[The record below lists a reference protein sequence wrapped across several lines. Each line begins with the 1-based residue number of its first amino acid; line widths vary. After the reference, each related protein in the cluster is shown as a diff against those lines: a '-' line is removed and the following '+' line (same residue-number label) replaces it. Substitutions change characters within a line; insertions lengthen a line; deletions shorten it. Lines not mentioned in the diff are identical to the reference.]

1 MTAQAGR
8 RIRIRRTLIAAVA
21 GGAAALG
28 AGVLVLSRPFAK
40 PAWED
45 APPNPLSI
53 YEGPGSGAGGGTD
66 VPVVSPFHLH
76 TDPMAGLLLINF
88 EGDPDRIYHGF
99 EPQWFDDETHGRG
112 LLVIGWRVDGRVD
125 VFHDAEL
132 RLDPQTYGIAG
143 KGLHVMAK
151 RSFAAAHFELGPAGA
166 QVDVAFRDLEGR
178 EIRLL
183 VRETDPRPRRPF
195 SLLAPMGSAASA
207 PPALP
212 LVFVNQFYF
221 VRRAG
226 SEVRIEVAGRT
237 HRGDTLPL
245 VLDGTRVHFIR
256 YSSDPFIVTW
266 NPARDGR
273 ADVLEVGSEG
283 ERGVFPAEARGVR
296 YELHANGEFRE
307 IRRMTRREGD
317 HEVAVEFT
325 PAVPHLLA
333 LRDGAEVLGAFRI
346 TATPGSGTVM
356 GRWRIAREGRLLR
369 LEAIP
374 EGGWTP
380 GDVPRVV
387 RLLFRAVPVFRTWP
401 ATYVWRGTMEVPPH
415 PHEVHGSLPLK
426 SSWERIQ

>member
-1 MTAQAGR
+1 
-8 RIRIRRTLIAAVA
+8 
-21 GGAAALG
+21 
-28 AGVLVLSRPFAK
+28 
-40 PAWED
+40 
-45 APPNPLSI
+45 
-53 YEGPGSGAGGGTD
+53 
-66 VPVVSPFHLH
+66 
-76 TDPMAGLLLINF
+76 
-88 EGDPDRIYHGF
+88 
-99 EPQWFDDETHGRG
+99 
-112 LLVIGWRVDGRVD
+112 VD
-125 VFHDAEL
+125 L
-132 RLDPQTYGIAG
+132 
-143 KGLHVMAK
+143 
-151 RSFAAAHFELGPAGA
+151 
-166 QVDVAFRDLEGR
+166 AFRDLEGR

-226 SEVRIEVAGRT
+226 SEVRIEIAGRS

-266 NPARDGR
+266 NPAPDGR
-273 ADVLEVGSEG
+273 AEVLEVGSEG
-283 ERGVFPAEARGVR
+283 ELGVFPAEARGVR
-296 YELHANGEFRE
+296 YQLQANGEYRE
-307 IRRMTRREGD
+307 IRRMIRREGD
-317 HEVAVEFT
+317 HEVVVEFT

-333 LRDGAEVLGAFRI
+333 LRDGAERSGAFRI
-346 TATPGSGTVM
+346 TATPGSGTVT

-401 ATYVWRGTMEVPPH
+401 TTYVWRGTLQMPAPPH
-415 PHEVHGSLPLK
+415 RVQGSLPLQ
-426 SSWERIQ
+426 SSWERIE